1 MTTLITTQEKMDDIM
16 RIVKYL
22 EQTNVSTGF

>member
-22 EQTNVSTGF
+22 EQTNVSTGI